1 MILIT
6 SAAYVEGEL
15 VSEVG
20 LIPPSFLPIG
30 NKRLYELQVA
40 LVESQFP
47 GEDIFLSIPASFE
60 ISNYDRDILEK
71 EQVTLLQVP
80 EGLSLGNSIL
90 FCWNAS
96 AAFFQQLRVLHG
108 DTLFLNCTL
117 GKNDSVS
124 LHANKGVY
132 RRATANASDNK
143 TLSIVEDN
151 WSGDSDIVLSG
162 YFSFEEPL
170 RLMKYLVESG
180 GNFTKSISAYSESCK
195 LSKVTDGIW
204 LDFGH
209 VNSFYSS
216 RTKITTQRAFNELN
230 ISERFVEKH
239 SKTNNRK
246 ILAEG
251 KWFESLPM
259 ALRLHT
265 PHLLELIED
274 INEARYKLEYLYLLP
289 LSDLYVF
296 SKLPVKQWKSVFEA
310 INSALEDF
318 SNHSSSNSDIDLEQF
333 DSLYSPKTMERLE
346 QFYKQRGN
354 EFKSKT
360 FFISELEKSFTLEQ
374 LATDTAKYI
383 SKTQKSDIAISHGD
397 FCFSN
402 ILYDSRVGCIKCID
416 PRGMLPNGEMS
427 VYGDKRYDLAKLYH
441 SVIGL
446 YDFIIAGQFTIE
458 SSSEIDFPVL
468 GEIDPNLSDYFRAS
482 ILDKTAYKE
491 SEILAITIQLFISM
505 LPLHSDRPER
515 QDAFIANAIRLYK
528 LLMELVK

>member
-30 NKRLYELQVA
+30 NKRLYEMQVA
-40 LVESQFP
+40 FIKSQFP
-47 GEDIFLSIPASFE
+47 NEDIFLSIPASFE
-60 ISNYDRDILEK
+60 ISNYDRDILDKEK
-71 EQVTLLQVP
+71 VTLLLVP

-96 AAFFQQLRVLHG
+96 ASFFQQLRVLHG

-117 GKNDSVS
+117 GKDDSVS
-124 LHANKGVY
+124 VHTNKGVY
-132 RRATANASDNK
+132 RRAIANETGANA
-143 TLSIVEDN
+143 LSIVEDD

-162 YFSFEEPL
+162 YFSFKEPL
-170 RLMKYLVESG
+170 RLMKYLVESA

-195 LSKVTDGIW
+195 LSKDTDGIW

-265 PHLLELIED
+265 PHLLELI
-274 INEARYKLEYLYLLP
+274 
-289 LSDLYVF
+289 
-296 SKLPVKQWKSVFEA
+296 Q
-310 INSALEDF
+310 
-318 SNHSSSNSDIDLEQF
+318 DID
-333 DSLYSPKTMERLE
+333 
-346 QFYKQRGN
+346 G
-354 EFKSKT
+354 
-360 FFISELEKSFTLEQ
+360 
-374 LATDTAKYI
+374 AKY
-383 SKTQKSDIAISHGD
+383 
-397 FCFSN
+397 
-402 ILYDSRVGCIKCID
+402 
-416 PRGMLPNGEMS
+416 
-427 VYGDKRYDLAKLYH
+427 
-441 SVIGL
+441 
-446 YDFIIAGQFTIE
+446 
-458 SSSEIDFPVL
+458 
-468 GEIDPNLSDYFRAS
+468 
-482 ILDKTAYKE
+482 
-491 SEILAITIQLFISM
+491 
-505 LPLHSDRPER
+505 
-515 QDAFIANAIRLYK
+515 
-528 LLMELVK
+528 